1 MMKLSKWLTISSNG
15 SAKITASKPYLD
27 ANQVSMKLNI
37 NLPDALFEK
46 PALVASISVRDDAAV
61 SGVIESIVHDNV
73 EEALQSATGLTF
85 AISVANGAKE
95 AKG

>member
-1 MMKLSKWLTISSNG
+1 MKLSKWLTISSNG

-46 PALVASISVRDDAAV
+46 PALVAS
-61 SGVIESIVHDNV
+61 
-73 EEALQSATGLTF
+73 TGLTF

-95 AKG
+95 ANG